1 MSSGSTCPCTCS
13 AGPSCAAMCPRKGSS
28 RPLAPT
34 TSTWPC
40 CWSSSSFPLCLPSTP
55 SSPSPLPL
63 TVDPSGNDACSSNRQ
78 FKFAVSTLCHA
89 HPLVLSGKQ
98 RMFDV
103 IQETLESDFPAWFGK
118 VFSYASNPGLVL
130 PFMLLMV

>member
-1 MSSGSTCPCTCS
+1 MMLVQAIG
-13 AGPSCAAMCPRKGSS
+13 
-28 RPLAPT
+28 
-34 TSTWPC
+34 
-40 CWSSSSFPLCLPSTP
+40 
-55 SSPSPLPL
+55 
-63 TVDPSGNDACSSNRQ
+63 Q